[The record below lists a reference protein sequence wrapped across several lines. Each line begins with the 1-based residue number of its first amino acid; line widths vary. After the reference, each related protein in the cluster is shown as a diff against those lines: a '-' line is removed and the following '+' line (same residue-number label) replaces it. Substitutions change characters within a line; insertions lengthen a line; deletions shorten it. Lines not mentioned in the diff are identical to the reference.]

1 MNKRLCDT
9 FQKWNPNIWEREQ
22 MKSLFKIC
30 PIPCTLPPG
39 SHQGHISFSFKLHW
53 KWKEWDSTQPAIA
66 AIPVTLEYIGIHLK
80 CNLKTFEIEGA
91 CSSRGPCH
99 LILLQ
104 RQQRAFQKTPFGFL
118 SQAAEFTPHRK
129 TMTMSCRE
137 FKICISEQC
146 EQVC

>member
-30 PIPCTLPPG
+30 PIPCTLPPTRVTFLSRSNYIG
-39 SHQGHISFSFKLHW
+39 NGKSGTPPNPLLLQYRLH
-53 KWKEWDSTQPAIA
+53 
-66 AIPVTLEYIGIHLK
+66 LEYIGIHLK